1 MANATQPDVHD
12 ATRARKM
19 SDAFCVPIRR
29 TSSYSSR
36 ASRRANLAEQ
46 VHHLVQASSILG
58 EAQGIASPHNHYFS
72 VATAAWI
79 NHTIVTTKTV
89 MTTIETEL
97 AAEGQKEAHAPSP
110 LIDVQGE
117 YPPGI
122 TRRAIKRTI
131 LVGVDYGTTR
141 VSHPTPRYRFLKFDA
156 QLTQIW

>member
-1 MANATQPDVHD
+1 MRRNLTSTTR
-12 ATRARKM
+12 TRARKM

-29 TSSYSSR
+29 TSSHSSR
-36 ASRRANLAEQ
+36 ASRRADLAEQ

-58 EAQGIASPHNHYFS
+58 EAQGIASPHNDYFS

-97 AAEGQKEAHAPSP
+97 AAEGQTEAHAPTP

-122 TRRAIKRTI
+122 TRRAIKRII

-156 QLTQIW
+156 QLAQIW